1 MIKAVVDLQT
11 LSAVIQTNSQRFIDV
26 SIKSYQ
32 VILEISG
39 TFLNQKDLP
48 AAYWISSTPAH

>member
-11 LSAVIQTNSQRFIDV
+11 LSAVIHTSSQRVIHISV
-26 SIKSYQ
+26 KSYQ

-39 TFLNQKDLP
+39 TSLNQKDLP